1 MTEFPVEDLRIEE
14 ISMENVVQK
23 IYDGALL

>member
-1 MTEFPVEDLRIEE
+1 MQEFSLEDIRVEE